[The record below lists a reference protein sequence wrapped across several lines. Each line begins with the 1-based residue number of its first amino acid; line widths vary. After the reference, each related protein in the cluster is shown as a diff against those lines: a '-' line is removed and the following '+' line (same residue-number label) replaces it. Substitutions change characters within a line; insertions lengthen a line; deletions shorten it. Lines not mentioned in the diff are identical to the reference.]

1 MNEANVGLVWRVL
14 CGVAA
19 VYMLFWEK
27 QYVAAA
33 VFALAAK

>member
-1 MNEANVGLVWRVL
+1 MNDATVTLVWRVL

-19 VYMLFWEK
+19 VYLVCHGEWLP
-27 QYVAAA
+27 AG

>member
-1 MNEANVGLVWRVL
+1 MTDANVTLIWRVL

-19 VYMLFWEK
+19 VYLAWNG
-27 QYVAAA
+27 QWLPAG